1 MALTAIAAAL
11 LQIHATPMAGRWFP
25 VDPAVLDAQVTRA
38 WSEAARQAAN
48 VPPRQGLLA
57 LIVPHAGLVYS
68 GVTAAAAYRLIG
80 AAPRAV
86 IVLGFS
92 HRVPLEGV
100 AAVDVARFT
109 LPGGAVVPVD
119 REAVRAL
126 GFPVRAE
133 HTLCDHSLEI
143 QLPFLRRALP
153 GTPVI
158 PLYAGHLDAAALATA
173 ACRLADRVRGG
184 DLLMASSDF
193 THHGPTYGYT
203 PFGETGD
210 ALRERLALRA
220 EEAFETIGSLDTAVF
235 DRHLTETGDTICGRD
250 PIRLL
255 MATLAQLHGGRVYMS
270 NAAYATGGDIR
281 NSVGY
286 GALAFYPASAFQ
298 VDAPAR
304 RTLLRHA
311 RAALEADVDAAP
323 GPVLTG
329 ASAAWE
335 PQRTGAFVT
344 LRKGGELRGCVGVL
358 APRES
363 LAATVAS
370 RAIAAARSDPRFPR
384 LTRAEFPVQLEVSL
398 LTPLKRLSNWRDWR
412 PGLGAVL
419 TLGEAGGL
427 LLPQVAAE
435 MRWGR
440 EEFLAGLA
448 RKAGLAPE
456 AYRDRRARLYV
467 FEAQVFGE

>member
-1 MALTAIAAAL
+1 MAFAAIALL
-11 LQIHATPMAGRWFP
+11 LQVHATPMAGRWFP
-25 VDPAVLDAQVTRA
+25 ADPAALDAQVTRS
-38 WSEAARQAAN
+38 WSDAARQAAN
-48 VPPRQGLLA
+48 VPPRAGLLA
-57 LIVPHAGLVYS
+57 LIAPHAGLDYS

-100 AAVDVARFT
+100 AAVDVERFT
-109 LPGGAVVPVD
+109 LPGGADVPVD
-119 REAVRAL
+119 RAAVRAL
-126 GFPVRAE
+126 GFPLRAE
-133 HTLCDHSLEI
+133 HTLCDHSLEN
-143 QLPFLRRALP
+143 QLPWLRRALP
-153 GTPVI
+153 GTKVI
-158 PLYAGHLDAAALATA
+158 PLYAGHLDSAALATVA
-173 ACRLADRVRGG
+173 RRLADRVRGG
-184 DLLMASSDF
+184 DLLIASSDF
-193 THHGPTYGYT
+193 THHGPAYGYT
-203 PFGETGD
+203 PFRETGE
-210 ALRERLALRA
+210 ALRARLAQRA
-220 EEAFETIGSLDTAVF
+220 EEAFETIGSLDAAAF
-235 DRHLTETGDTICGRD
+235 DRYLAETGDTICGRD

-255 MATLAQLHGGRVYMS
+255 MATLAQLHGGRVYMT
-270 NAAYATGGDIR
+270 NAGYATGGDPQ

-304 RTLLRHA
+304 HTLLRHA
-311 RAALEADVDAAP
+311 RATLEAEVDGATRPALAGAP
-323 GPVLTG
+323 T
-329 ASAAWE
+329 WE

-344 LRKGGELRGCVGVL
+344 IRRGGELRGCVGVL
-358 APRES
+358 VPRES
-363 LAATVAS
+363 LAATIAS

-384 LTRAEFPVQLEVSL
+384 LTRAEFPVSLEVSL
-398 LTPLKRLSNWRDWR
+398 LTPLKRLMNWRDWR

-427 LLPQVAAE
+427 LLPQVAEE

-448 RKAGLAPE
+448 QKAGLAPA
-456 AYRDRRARLYV
+456 AYKDRRAKLYV